1 MRFKAVG
8 NKRDLAAVV
17 IKNNDA
23 QILFSGAPCALDF
36 AATSE
41 LGAQVKTVRG
51 LATAELPN
59 FFGINISPDIA
70 NLGYG
75 EAQVFGYNPSVRI
88 INTTRVAT
96 TDTWASIAAGSIGEI
111 LNIDTGT
118 GSAASQANQCLV
130 RAGLNLTGTATV
142 TGGASSSGI
151 GTFTFNA
158 GNVMVGRLAET
169 FASTDTQASSLGPQS
184 RTVWTTTRKIF
195 LARM

>member
-8 NKRDLAAVV
+8 NKRDLCAVV

-23 QILFSGAPCALDF
+23 QILFTGAPCVLDF

-41 LGAQVKTVRG
+41 LGAQVKTIRG
-51 LATAELPN
+51 LAAAEQGN

-75 EAQVFGYNPSVRI
+75 EAQVFGYNPSVRVI
-88 INTTRVAT
+88 LTTRVAT

-111 LNIDTGT
+111 LNLDTGT
-118 GSAASQANQCLV
+118 GSAASQANQALV
-130 RAGLNLTGTATV
+130 RAGLNLTGTFSE
-142 TGGASSSGI
+142 TGGATSSGQ
-151 GTFTFNA
+151 GTLTFNVGA
-158 GNVMVGRLAET
+158 LFVGRLAET

-184 RTVWTTTRKIF
+184 RTVWTSTRKVF